1 MEPAVEPGQFLQ
13 AAGGQRAVGQRHQF
27 LEPAESLASGLPMAA
42 VLFPGHELSLMV
54 LPLMVF
60 HQVQLMACTVLARR
74 WGNQGAG
81 SGAQADGP
89 AGRGLAAARA

>member
-1 MEPAVEPGQFLQ
+1 
-13 AAGGQRAVGQRHQF
+13 
-27 LEPAESLASGLPMAA
+27 MAA